1 MVTPVAMEPLLGYHP
16 CSIGFLTSRRDP
28 AVGQCQAGSL
38 TGAVASERVSEA
50 PKGSLRMDGNH
61 SKSAK
66 AEGSLTATPTGGAG
80 TKVGLSDPVVL
91 SGNAIAQR
99 IKATLGITG
108 LSLPRVHIDGV
119 VWHLDVGSSHPGA
132 VVGPKGWAVRPLK
145 RYASWVQNVVR
156 QFGPYPPWAQENRWR
171 LPPVREDRGG
181 RTSGEPVVDQRHGRV
196 AACGADNR

>member
-1 MVTPVAMEPLLGYHP
+1 MPDGEFDWGGRL
-16 CSIGFLTSRRDP
+16 
-28 AVGQCQAGSL
+28 
-38 TGAVASERVSEA
+38 ERVSEA
-50 PKGSLRMDGNH
+50 LKGSLRMVGNH

-132 VVGPKGWAVRPLK
+132 VVGPKGLGCSPIKAVRELGSE
-145 RYASWVQNVVR
+145 RRETVR
-156 QFGPYPPWAQENRWR
+156 SLSGVGVGYLRGAVLSTRGPGWTDLWCT
-171 LPPVREDRGG
+171 G
-181 RTSGEPVVDQRHGRV
+181 
-196 AACGADNR
+196 